1 MVSFGGEPQIRPNY
15 KLPITNYNFMNNI
28 ALPKKI
34 EFQAGENDREG
45 IVTVE
50 PCYPG
55 YGTTLGNSLRRVLL
69 SSLPGAAVVSVK
81 IKGVDHEFMS
91 LPHVKEDVL
100 DIILNLKQLRLKIF
114 SESDEEIK
122 LELNAHGAKE
132 IKAGDI
138 TKNSEVEIVNPDLV
152 LAHITDMA
160 GSLNMEIYVSRGRGY
175 RSIESIE
182 EKKHEIGYIDMDSIF
197 SPVIA
202 VSISVDNMRVGKMTN
217 WDRLTLNI
225 TTDGTITP
233 QQAFEDSVKILVGQ
247 FSALLGEVPE
257 EKVEKI
263 KEEKVEEKEPE
274 IIAEPVVEEIVVEKK
289 KRGRPKK
296 S

>member
-1 MVSFGGEPQIRPNY
+1 
-15 KLPITNYNFMNNI
+15 MNDI
-28 ALPKKI
+28 VLPKKI
-34 EFQAGENDREG
+34 EFKAGESANQG

-132 IKAGDI
+132 VKAGDI
-138 TKNSEVEIVNPDLV
+138 TKNSEVEIVNPDLI

-182 EKKHEIGYIDMDSIF
+182 EKKHEIGHIDMDSIF
-197 SPVIA
+197 SPV
-202 VSISVDNMRVGKMTN
+202 VSVGISVDSMRVGKMTN
-217 WDRLTLNI
+217 WDKLILDI
-225 TTDGTITP
+225 VTDGTITP
-233 QQAFEDSVKILVGQ
+233 QKAFEDSAQILINQ
-247 FSALLGEVPE
+247 FNALLGEE
-257 EKVEKI
+257 VEKKAQNI
-263 KEEKVEEKEPE
+263 EEEKVEEESIE
-274 IIAEPVVEEIVVEKK
+274 EDAESVSEELTTEKK
-289 KRGRPKK
+289 RRGRPKK